1 MLATIQA
8 RAEYRSRFDSFYYRV
23 EIVDSHNDTQNI
35 RDLEITPEGAVITYE
50 QKDEDLY
57 QPIIPSS
64 CTINLVCQ
72 TTADISFLRHVARAE
87 SGRYGIRIQRNT
99 SDSFGF
105 VYWVGTILS
114 DQLQFSDSTPQ
125 IVQITATD
133 DLGYLKE
140 QPYLL
145 DNGARFSGVASITE
159 HILNCL
165 KHTRTSTW
173 WYEYFI
179 TVLGSD
185 FFNPCLSFSEDIIP
199 QSFVS
204 SGGGISR
211 FFDESRIQH
220 VTFYDDDDGKKAIDC
235 YKVLEDIMLF
245 YNCQIYQTYNQ
256 QYLTFCV
263 QPVGALQKFAD
274 DGSAVSNGQ
283 FRRTDNTTYT
293 TFQNNLHTIACSND
307 GSDKPRTA
315 GGVFN
320 YLQPYRKLSRT
331 DVHAS
336 GLSAYNKEFSEL
348 GTGPEIPF
356 EIETTISE
364 QLFPEGEVYLL
375 KVRASAFWQG
385 EQSGNT
391 VQYIWENAHPSSS
404 FVDTNA
410 TAPEHFNIMRIF
422 AELQFRLSNAGG
434 NDYYLKRHLT
444 TGGQAPVYSDY
455 EGFTSVPQYYTDLYS
470 NENITWDNS
479 GDGSTRVQIISEPFD
494 GRQTQLITIEE
505 VFLLPAIP
513 DFATDSDFE
522 GQKFEMD
529 INVLSSNNTK
539 LIESAAFQ
547 QSFLFEIDNMNPS
560 GRFDLYM
567 HEDFQNYENVTYTVV
582 NDIDARKSKTCL
594 SPERIGDMHAG
605 FQGAVHYRHGSG
617 AYQPEVIGYNN
628 LAEAST
634 DVWPAAKLCAQEIAS
649 YYSRHREKYNGNL
662 IKQDASLASILT
674 IKHGLMGGGTETVKY
689 KLQQLTAI
697 TGFEECNITC
707 IELKRDKVFTEVQQ
721 TKGPKGDDTTK
732 PPIILDAVSTVKSN
746 NASGLL
752 STFATK
758 TAPTNNALNTM
769 VNVDRTS
776 QTGVVLPTINLK
788 SELID
793 LADGSAN
800 QYLKTNG
807 SGVLSWSALTSD
819 GWHGSTTLIKVL
831 PTEFM
836 ANDDGGAAV
845 IEDDTADKLAVKT
858 SNRFTEFY
866 VTKAIPTGY
875 KATHVQVYASAS
887 TSSGVTVRQFDQTD
901 GDLTGSTTGDFN
913 SNIDI
918 TDINSSATANIM
930 IKCVGSTTVVI
941 YGADITIT
949 TI

>member
-23 EIVDSHNDTQNI
+23 EIVDSHNDNQNI

-50 QKDEDLY
+50 QVDEDLY

-125 IVQITATD
+125 IVQIKATD

-140 QPYLL
+140 QPYLQ
-145 DNGARFSGVASITE
+145 DNGSRFTANASITE

-165 KHTRTSTW
+165 KNTRTSTW
-173 WYEYFI
+173 WWEYFI

-185 FFNPCLSFSEDIIP
+185 VYNPCLSFSEDIIP

-211 FFDESRIQH
+211 FFDESQIPH
-220 VTFYDDDDGKKAIDC
+220 ITFWDDEDGKKAIDC
-235 YKVLEDIMLF
+235 YKVLENIMLF

-263 QPVGALQKFAD
+263 QPVGALQKYAD
-274 DGSAVSNGQ
+274 DGSAVNNGQ
-283 FRRTDNTTYT
+283 FRRTNNTTYT
-293 TFQNNLHTIACSND
+293 TYQNNLHTIACSND

-320 YLQPYRKLSRT
+320 YLQPYRKISRT

-336 GLSAYNKEFSEL
+336 GVNAYVKHFSQS
-348 GTGPEIPF
+348 GDGPEIAF
-356 EIETTISE
+356 ETELTISQ
-364 QLFPEGEVYLL
+364 QLFPVGEVYLL
-375 KVRASAFWQG
+375 QVRAFVHWQG
-385 EQSGNT
+385 DEDGNT

-404 FVDTNA
+404 FVDTGA

-422 AELQFRLSNAGG
+422 AELQFRLSNPSG
-434 NDYYLKRHLT
+434 NDSYLKRHLT
-444 TGGQAPVYSDY
+444 TGGQAPVYSSY
-455 EGFTSVPQYYTDLYS
+455 EGFSSVPQYYTDLYS
-470 NENITWDNS
+470 NESITWDNS
-479 GDGSTRVQIISEPFD
+479 GDGSARVQVISDPFD
-494 GRQTQLITIEE
+494 GRQTQFITIEE
-505 VFLLPAIP
+505 VFILPPTPAFDP
-513 DFATDSDFE
+513 E

-539 LIESAAFQ
+539 LIDNTDAQ
-547 QSFLFEIDNMNPS
+547 GSFLFEIDDMNPA
-560 GRFDLYM
+560 GQFNLYM
-567 HEDFQNYENVTYTVV
+567 HEDFQNYEDMTYTVV
-582 NDIDARKSKTCL
+582 NDIDARKTKNAA
-594 SPERIGDMHAG
+594 SPENFGDMHAG
-605 FQGAVHYRHGSG
+605 FQGAVRYRHSSG
-617 AYQPEVIGYNN
+617 LYQPEVIGYNN
-628 LAEAST
+628 LAEPSE
-634 DVWPAAKLCAQEIAS
+634 DVFPAAKLCAQEIAS

-662 IKQDASLASILT
+662 IKEDVSLASILT
-674 IKHGLMGGGTETVKY
+674 IKHGLIGGGTETVKY

-721 TKGPKGDDTTK
+721 TKGPKDDTTK
-732 PPIILDAVSTVKSN
+732 PIITVDEIAAAKSN
-746 NASGLL
+746 NTAGLL

-769 VNVDRTS
+769 VDVDRTS
-776 QTGVVLPTINLK
+776 QTGVLLPTINLK
-788 SELID
+788 GELID

-800 QYLKTNG
+800 TFLKTNG

-836 ANDDGGAAV
+836 PNDDGGAAV
-845 IEDDTADKLAVKT
+845 IEDDTADKLGLRT
-858 SNRFTEFY
+858 DNRFTELY

-901 GDLTGSTTGDFN
+901 GDLTGSTTGDYN

-941 YGADITIT
+941 YGADITIA